1 MADGLQSRR
10 LPLILAAILVIVPPR
25 AGSARQI
32 AVRAD
37 PPRLAW
43 SLFRQVDSIE
53 GSSED
58 ARIAAE
64 MSFPQP
70 LRMEN
75 VDGRYRMP
83 SFTITIAPEPTRTIV
98 RRSLGPSDTLL
109 RHEQGHYDI
118 VILAA
123 RALARELESL
133 TAPSQQELSRLVE
146 ECVANHT
153 ARAERVSEEYDRQ
166 TDRSRDSTAQARWNE
181 LITAALEDPAATHIA
196 ELSL

>member
-1 MADGLQSRR
+1 VADGLQSRR

-25 AGSARQI
+25 EGSARQI

-53 GSSED
+53 GSPED

-70 LRMEN
+70 LRMAN
-75 VDGRYRMP
+75 VDGRYRLP
-83 SFTITIAPEPTRTIV
+83 SFTITVAPEPTRTMV
-98 RRSLGPSDTLL
+98 RRSLGTSDALL

-133 TAPSQQELSRLVE
+133 TAPSERELSRLAE
-146 ECVANHT
+146 ERVAEHT

-181 LITAALEDPAATHIA
+181 MIAGALKDPAATHIA
-196 ELSL
+196 GLSL